1 MVACAT
7 GSVTCA
13 DEVGPRTFRGSN
25 ESRRRRLGAP
35 RAGRSH
41 AGGGRSARRE
51 ALAARLCAGCHAIG
65 KGGGTSPVAEAPPF
79 ASFAAKWPLEHLA
92 EALAEGMVV
101 GHGEGVR
108 MPEFRFEPPDIDH
121 LLAYLGTLREQ

>member
-1 MVACAT
+1 MKAAAVALALLAPAVPALAQ
-7 GSVTCA
+7 G
-13 DEVGPRTFRGSN
+13 D
-25 ESRRRRLGAP
+25 P
-35 RAGRSH
+35 RAG
-41 AGGGRSARRE
+41 E

-65 KGGGTSPVAEAPPF
+65 KGGGTSPIAEAPPF

-121 LLAYLGTLREQ
+121 LLAYLGTLRER